1 MYDKLRSSR
10 RKNWREN
17 WIFYENQPHLPHLPS
32 LDQRSYCI
40 KKRKQSRA
48 LHQEQLV
55 QHSLIPLIGI
65 TVSFDSSDSETSTV

>member
-1 MYDKLRSSR
+1 MRMMED
-10 RKNWREN
+10 
-17 WIFYENQPHLPHLPS
+17 WIFYENQKTSRTYHITS
-32 LDQRSYCI
+32 LDHESYRI
-40 KKRKQSRA
+40 EKRRQSRA